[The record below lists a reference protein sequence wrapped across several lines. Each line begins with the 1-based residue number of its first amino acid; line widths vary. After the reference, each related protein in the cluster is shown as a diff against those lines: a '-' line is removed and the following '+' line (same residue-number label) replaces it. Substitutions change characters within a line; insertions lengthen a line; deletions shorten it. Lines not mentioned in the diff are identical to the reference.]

1 MIRHQPIIT
10 KKQSMAYA
18 GRSGERVG
26 ATPLNPILFF
36 YKIYKKYFIAR
47 IALATIICTWAP
59 TTSCFSWSSL
69 VSWLPFS
76 SYQEVE
82 TQEFPCDTQPMITL
96 TNQRG
101 EIKITT
107 WNQPKIVVQSTKQAS
122 SQALLAEIKET
133 VEYKPEEKNLSL
145 ASSFP
150 SEGTTSLD
158 YNLVVPKESNLTV
171 VAGQGSIKI
180 KEPAGVIRATT
191 EQGDVKITDPIGNTS
206 VITDEGSVIV
216 HLKEFPETASLF
228 ITIGTGTVNLKTLA
242 CLQAKLVAKAPE
254 GSIKSDLPI
263 TLEPRTMLLSKESWK
278 EAARDVQGSI
288 NGGTAPITI
297 AVQKGDI
304 HLEEE

>member
-1 MIRHQPIIT
+1 MIRRTPH
-10 KKQSMAYA
+10 S
-18 GRSGERVG
+18 
-26 ATPLNPILFF
+26 ATH
-36 YKIYKKYFIAR
+36 

-107 WNQPKIVVQSTKQAS
+107 WNQPKIVVQSTKHAS
-122 SQALLAEIKET
+122 SETLLSEIKQT
-133 VEYKPEEKNLSL
+133 VEYKPEEKSLSL

-206 VITDEGSVIV
+206 VITDEGSVVI

-228 ITIGTGTVNLKTLA
+228 ITIGRGTVTLKTLA
-242 CLQAKLVAKAPE
+242 CLQAKLVAKTPE

-263 TLEPRTMLLSKESWK
+263 TLEPRTMVLNKESWK
-278 EAARDVQGSI
+278 EAMRDVQGSI